1 TYPLPEAQ
9 LDRFMFNVRI
19 GYLTEEDEVAVVKLT
34 TSPQDVRFE
43 RLMSADEILAFQ
55 RLVRKIPA
63 ADHVTRYAV
72 NLVTHSRPNTPK
84 APDFINRWL
93 TWGGGPR
100 ASQFLILASKARAIL
115 NGRYNVSCED
125 VRAIAGPVLRHRLL
139 TNFQAESEK
148 IDSDAVIKK
157 LIEHVPEPKSGL

>member
-1 TYPLPEAQ
+1 
-9 LDRFMFNVRI
+9 M
-19 GYLTEEDEVAVVKLT
+19 
-34 TSPQDVRFE
+34 TSHPRCIND
-43 RLMSADEILAFQ
+43 ILAFQ
-55 RLVRKIPA
+55 RLVRQIPA

-72 NLVTHSRPNTPK
+72 DLVTHSRPNTAK

-93 TWGGGPR
+93 TWGGGLR

-115 NGRYNVSCED
+115 HGRYNVSCED
-125 VRAIAGPVLRHRLL
+125 VRAIALPVMRHRLL

-148 IDSDAVIKK
+148 IDADAVVMK